1 MLDSR
6 AAIRLLIGFLVAL
19 GVWFLFAPAYERAVA
34 PAAEFLI
41 RLGERP
47 GVTRLEAPG
56 GEFLVN
62 RADFPPGAPRPGL
75 PAPDLHF
82 NFVLLVAFFALFPR
96 PWRGDRVA
104 RLLLALFS
112 LYLIHVVSLVFQVQS
127 VYATNLGA
135 WSAAHYGAMARN
147 FWAAGF
153 HFYQIAGRFAAP
165 FALWWLFGRTEP
177 AGSAVRS
184 LSPHRKKKKT
194 RDR

>member
-1 MLDSR
+1 MFDSR
-6 AAIRLLIGFLVAL
+6 AVIRLLLGFLVAL

-62 RADFPPGAPRPGL
+62 RADFPPGAPHPGL

-82 NFVLLVAFFALFPR
+82 NFVLLAAFFALSPR
-96 PWRGDRVA
+96 PWRGDRVV
-104 RLLLALFS
+104 RLLLAVFC
-112 LYLIHVVSLVFQVQS
+112 LYLIHVVFLVFQVQS
-127 VYATNLGA
+127 VYATSLGA
-135 WSAAHYGAMARN
+135 WSGAHYGAMARN

-165 FALWWLFGRTEP
+165 FVLWWLFGRTEL
-177 AGSAVRS
+177 AASAER
-184 LSPHRKKKKT
+184 PPGPRRRKKKKT
-194 RDR
+194 